1 MGAGGRAPYTLHTVT
16 LNSLVRNPT
25 LRSAFRVQCALEVL
39 CYARTRRRNCSPGAT
54 IRTGSYPYSAPTA
67 WLLRSERGSRRA
79 GRYDAAFGVG
89 ARRAR
94 PIAQETGECRW
105 VSLGSLISVRT
116 VPLQGEANG
125 APPSQDGKKVSGKYT
140 HRALDN
146 HPGRPH
152 APSPW
157 QSLRS
162 TVRPSQ
168 GCFASVHTKGVSQEQ
183 SASALAF
190 CVSGS
195 VRTETIPERF
205 PDRQLGSGRCG
216 VISVAAQQ
224 PAEILLAVASR

>member
-94 PIAQETGECRW
+94 PIAQETGKCRW
-105 VSLGSLISVRT
+105 VSLGPSSPCELCRFGVRPT
-116 VPLQGEANG
+116 AHPHPKLARRSRANTRIG
-125 APPSQDGKKVSGKYT
+125 W
-140 HRALDN
+140 ALDTITLGD
-146 HPGRPH
+146 PTR
-152 APSPW
+152 
-157 QSLRS
+157 LR
-162 TVRPSQ
+162 R
-168 GCFASVHTKGVSQEQ
+168 
-183 SASALAF
+183 
-190 CVSGS
+190 GS
-195 VRTETIPERF
+195 H
-205 PDRQLGSGRCG
+205 
-216 VISVAAQQ
+216 
-224 PAEILLAVASR
+224 